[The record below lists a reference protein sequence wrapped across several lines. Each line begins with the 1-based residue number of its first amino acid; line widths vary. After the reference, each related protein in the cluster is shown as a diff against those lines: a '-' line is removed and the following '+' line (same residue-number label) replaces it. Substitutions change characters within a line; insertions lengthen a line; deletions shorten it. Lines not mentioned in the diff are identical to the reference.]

1 MFTPRSMKL
10 QNNKEIVKDARGKR
24 QLTFTGK
31 ETELTTGFLMAIIKA
46 NRLWTTVLEYWGYLV
61 I

>member
-10 QNNKEIVKDARGKR
+10 QNNKKIVKDARGKR

-46 NRLWTTVLEYWGYLV
+46 NRL
-61 I
+61 

>member
-24 QLTFTGK
+24 QLTFTVK

-46 NRLWTTVLEYWGYLV
+46 NRL
-61 I
+61 